1 MSELRLRQLRKQ
13 YGGNV
18 IVDNLDLTVGSGEMV
33 SLLGPSGCGKT
44 TTLRMI
50 AGLLEPTSGSIHLA
64 EKELTRVAPYKRNV
78 GLVFQNYALFPHM
91 TIFDNVAFGLR
102 RHGTP
107 KHEVKERVLQALQ
120 SVQLAGMEQRMPA
133 QLSGGQQQRVAL
145 ARTLVLRPPLV
156 LFDEPLSNLDAKLR
170 QMLRIEI
177 RQLQKRIGFTA
188 IFVTHDQEEAM
199 VLSDRIAVMNKGH
212 IVQLDTPEN
221 VYTRPSDSFVA
232 DFVGDSNLLAVREL
246 KTTNGIPEITLAGGQ
261 NIKAADSGSRESSS
275 TVMIRPEAVRLFA
288 ASGGP
293 GAPHES
299 DKHNQIAGTVLYV
312 HYTGTSYLIGLQVP
326 GLDKPFLVKAP
337 MHGAEASPVV
347 REGDSVHAIWPIA
360 STLLL

>member
-13 YGGNV
+13 YGSNV
-18 IVDNLDLTVGSGEMV
+18 IVENLDLTVQSGEMV

-64 EKELTRVAPYKRNV
+64 ERELTKVAPYKRNV

-107 KHEVKERVLQALQ
+107 KHEVKDRVLQALQ

-232 DFVGDSNLLAVREL
+232 DFVGDSNLLGVKEQTAA
-246 KTTNGIPEITLAGGQ
+246 NGFVEITLAGGQ
-261 NIKAADSGSRESSS
+261 RIKAVDTSSTTKNA
-275 TVMIRPEAVRLFA
+275 TVMIRPEAVRLFT
-288 ASGGP
+288 AS
-293 GAPHES
+293 HEAGVQIDR
-299 DKHNQIAGTVLYV
+299 DKQNQIAGTVLYI
-312 HYTGTSYLIGLQVP
+312 HYTGTSYLIGLQVS

-337 MHGAEASPVV
+337 MHGEATPVV
-347 REGDSVHAIWPIA
+347 REGDSVHAVWQIGA
-360 STLLL
+360 TLMF